1 MERIDIHMKKFLRRA
16 WAEVHLD
23 RLKDNLTAL
32 RSLIDEN
39 TTQIACVV
47 KANAYGHD
55 DGNIAP
61 YLESLGVS
69 FFAVSNIKEAENLRK
84 NGVKGEIL
92 ILGHTPA
99 EYATELA
106 EYDIIQA
113 AVSLEYARELSECAL
128 QANVRVKIH
137 MAVDTGMGRIGVC
150 ASDDESLAAAAMDI
164 CSAAELRG
172 IILDGAFSHYAA
184 ADSLDDD
191 DIAYTAA
198 QTERFFDVCGR
209 VKAQGISLRHTH
221 CLNSAGGAFRFDSR
235 STLVRFG
242 IMLYGLK
249 PDRSLVL
256 PVKLTP
262 VMDLKAAVSYV
273 KPVKAGSFISYGR
286 TYRADKDIIAAT
298 IPIGYADGY
307 SRSLSG
313 KGYVLI
319 NGRKAPIIGRICMDQ
334 LMADVTDI
342 KGVREGTEV
351 TLMGTEGSETITADD
366 LAGLCGTIGYEI
378 ICGISKRIPRVIYR
392 DGEISDVVEY
402 Y

>member
-1 MERIDIHMKKFLRRA
+1 MKKFLRRA

-23 RLKDNLTAL
+23 RLKDNLAAL

-69 FFAVSNIKEAENLRK
+69 FFAVSNIKEAENLRR

-99 EYATELA
+99 EYAPELA

-150 ASDDESLAAAAMDI
+150 ASDDESLAAAADDI

-209 VKAQGISLRHTH
+209 VRAQGTALRHTH

-249 PDRSLVL
+249 PDRSLIL
-256 PVKLTP
+256 PVRLTP

-286 TYRADKDIIAAT
+286 TYRAHKDIIAAT

-313 KGYVLI
+313 KGYVII

-342 KGVREGTEV
+342 PGVCEGTEV
-351 TLMGTEGSETITADD
+351 TLMGTEGGETITADD

>member
-1 MERIDIHMKKFLRRA
+1 MKKFLSRA

-69 FFAVSNIKEAENLRK
+69 FFAVSNIKEAENLRR

-99 EYATELA
+99 EYAPELA

-164 CSAAELRG
+164 CSAASLRG
-172 IILDGAFSHYAA
+172 IILDGTFSHYAA

-209 VKAQGISLRHTH
+209 VRSQGISLRHTH
-221 CLNSAGGAFRFDSR
+221 CLNSAGGAYRFDSR

>member
-1 MERIDIHMKKFLRRA
+1 MKKFLRRA

-23 RLKDNLTAL
+23 RLKDNLAAL

-128 QANVRVKIH
+128 QANVKVKIH

-150 ASDDESLAAAAMDI
+150 ASDDESLAAAAADI
-164 CSAAELRG
+164 CSAASLDG

-209 VKAQGISLRHTH
+209 VRAQGISLRHTH

-273 KPVKAGSFISYGR
+273 KPVKAGSYVSYGR
-286 TYRADKDIIAAT
+286 TYCADKDIIAAT

-342 KGVREGTEV
+342 PDVRESTEV
-351 TLMGTEGSETITADD
+351 TLLGTEGGETITADD